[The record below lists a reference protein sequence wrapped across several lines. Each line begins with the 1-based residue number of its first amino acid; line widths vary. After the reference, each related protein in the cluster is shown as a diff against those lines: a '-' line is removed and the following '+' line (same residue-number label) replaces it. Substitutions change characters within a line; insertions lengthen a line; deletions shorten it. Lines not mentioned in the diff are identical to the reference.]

1 MAAAAVLT
9 PLVRPAK
16 APDDVRDC
24 SKRNRY
30 EEDDGEEP
38 LHDLDGASAN
48 KPPCLALRAPILLLP
63 FMFILL
69 LKGRCGTS
77 TSWMVHIVGGEI
89 GRTNGM
95 RTSVSWARWIYAASV
110 SSSNKSLC
118 VPSGAKRGS
127 CTCIRQGSGSG
138 SAAAQWVSTG
148 SGRANS
154 HKIESESSRTT
165 YYLHVLGSI
174 SAHKQTHTKSHD

>member
-30 EEDDGEEP
+30 EEDGGEEP

-77 TSWMVHIVGGEI
+77 TSWMLHIVGGEI

-118 VPSGAKRGS
+118 VPSGAKRCMYMYIYPAGQWV
-127 CTCIRQGSGSG
+127 RQCG
-138 SAAAQWVSTG
+138 ARRRAQWVGQYWVRPSKLTQN
-148 SGRANS
+148 RIR
-154 HKIESESSRTT
+154 K
-165 YYLHVLGSI
+165 
-174 SAHKQTHTKSHD
+174 